1 MPNNQVLQYQKERV
15 ENKESRA
22 GTLNFVKSLNVFCEM
37 PDISISWK
45 KITRG
50 IPNARQS
57 ANDLAP
63 TIKESK
69 NLVRYHD
76 RRIKPI
82 VYTMTLS
89 GIRLNTWDSL
99 KWKHIIS
106 IKDG

>member
-1 MPNNQVLQYQKERV
+1 
-15 ENKESRA
+15 
-22 GTLNFVKSLNVFCEM
+22 M

-63 TIKESK
+63 TIKEIK
-69 NLVRYHD
+69 NLIRYHD

-89 GIRLNTWDSL
+89 GIRLNTWNSL
-99 KWKHIIS
+99 MWKHIIS

>member
-1 MPNNQVLQYQKERV
+1 
-15 ENKESRA
+15 
-22 GTLNFVKSLNVFCEM
+22 M

-63 TIKESK
+63 TIKEIK
-69 NLVRYHD
+69 NLIRYHD
-76 RRIKPI
+76 RTIKPI

-99 KWKHIIS
+99 SGNILFLSK
-106 IKDG
+106 KDE

>member
-1 MPNNQVLQYQKERV
+1 
-15 ENKESRA
+15 
-22 GTLNFVKSLNVFCEM
+22 M

-45 KITRG
+45 KISRG

-63 TIKESK
+63 TIKEIK

-106 IKDG
+106 IKEG